1 MQTYKNSSIPIVH
14 VWSIQTHHYCSCSAK
29 SYSFL
34 CFLIPWTI
42 NNRSIIIDNDKKR
55 SRTHACI
62 CFLFLFFQLYTCHLP
77 YVLTYSSISFI
88 NSRFRKKTKKELSS
102 MHHIKYSV
110 YSRARRLL
118 NDLQWAKEESSTSI
132 YLSECIYNLFRVLI
146 GLILSFCLSYINFN
160 WVCCLWREEKTSCL
174 NDTHTIWR
182 H

>member
-1 MQTYKNSSIPIVH
+1 LYFYTFRQNGINKTCRHPNRSNANIQNSSIPIVH

-88 NSRFRKKTKKELSS
+88 NSRFRKKQKKNC
-102 MHHIKYSV
+102 HRCI
-110 YSRARRLL
+110 
-118 NDLQWAKEESSTSI
+118 TSNI
-132 YLSECIYNLFRVLI
+132 QF
-146 GLILSFCLSYINFN
+146 
-160 WVCCLWREEKTSCL
+160 
-174 NDTHTIWR
+174 THA
-182 H
+182 HAVF